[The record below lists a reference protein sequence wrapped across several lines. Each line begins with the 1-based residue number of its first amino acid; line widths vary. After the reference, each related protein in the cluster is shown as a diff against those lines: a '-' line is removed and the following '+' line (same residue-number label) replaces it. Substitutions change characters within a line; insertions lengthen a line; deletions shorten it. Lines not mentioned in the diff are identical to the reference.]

1 MSLVQTLN
9 DTIRC
14 CDRAV
19 EGEHELR
26 QDCLDKCPRVG
37 STPANIIRTHSSVV
51 EQLTAD
57 QSVPSSNLG
66 GSFSIDIK

>member
-1 MSLVQTLN
+1 MSLGQTLN

-19 EGEHELR
+19 EGEHEPSCN
-26 QDCLDKCPRVG
+26 CLEYFPRVG

-66 GSFSIDIK
+66 GSF